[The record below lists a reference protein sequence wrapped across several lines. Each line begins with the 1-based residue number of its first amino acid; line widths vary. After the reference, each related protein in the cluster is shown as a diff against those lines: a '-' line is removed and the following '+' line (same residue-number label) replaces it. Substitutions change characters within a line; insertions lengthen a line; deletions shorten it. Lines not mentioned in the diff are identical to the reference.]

1 MLGSILYLVLLTLM
15 ASALAATHSL
25 LQAFLPRL
33 VSTMLGSYLVS
44 YLVVDVLLKW
54 SDTEKL
60 KDEVDLLQDTLV
72 SAGKKSKEQVPLLV
86 ERLEA
91 KITRLKLV
99 VNWFRKDN
107 ERLIL
112 LIARRGWPGDREPVR
127 YIRSESLC
135 DLKTCFVP
143 DLDLKEGVISE
154 PAWPAGTS
162 PGRPSAAPLACRC
175 CDQTCGSPASRP
187 RGPPWPA

>member
-15 ASALAATHSL
+15 ASALAATHSF
-25 LQAFLPRL
+25 LQAFLPSV
-33 VSTMLGSYLVS
+33 VSTMLGFYLVS

-60 KDEVDLLQDTLV
+60 KDEVDLLKTTLV
-72 SAGKKSKEQVPLLV
+72 SASTSSKEQAPLLV

-91 KITRLKLV
+91 KITRLKLI

-112 LIARRGWPGDREPVR
+112 LITRRGRLEDVEPVR

-135 DLKTCFVP
+135 DLTHCFVP
-143 DLDLKEGVISE
+143 DLGNEHGLISE

-175 CDQTCGSPASRP
+175 CDRTCGSPASRP